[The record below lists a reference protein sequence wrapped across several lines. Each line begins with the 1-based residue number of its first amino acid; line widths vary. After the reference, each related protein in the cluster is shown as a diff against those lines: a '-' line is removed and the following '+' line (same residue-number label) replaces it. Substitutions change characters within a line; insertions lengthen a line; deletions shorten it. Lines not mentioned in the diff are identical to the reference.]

1 MSSVMRTKVNDKFK
15 YWMNR
20 NYDKHGA
27 VKKNIGKLNEYLG
40 MNLDFTEKG
49 KVKIKID
56 NYVERIINELP
67 TNISKSDTA

>member
-1 MSSVMRTKVNDKFK
+1 
-15 YWMNR
+15 MNR

-27 VKKNIGKLNEYLG
+27 VKNNIVKLNEYLG
-40 MNLDFTEKG
+40 LKLDFTEKG